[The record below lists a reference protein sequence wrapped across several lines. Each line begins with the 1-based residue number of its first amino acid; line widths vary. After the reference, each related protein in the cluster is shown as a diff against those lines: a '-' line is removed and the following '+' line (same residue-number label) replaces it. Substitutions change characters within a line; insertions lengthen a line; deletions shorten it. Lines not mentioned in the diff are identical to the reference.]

1 MSTVLG
7 VGVIGFN
14 LHRVFRLLSDGLAS
28 MIGGSLLFGTQ
39 ARELDEF
46 NTRGTD
52 RMGPVNR
59 ALGLGDTSSDFIKKI

>member
-1 MSTVLG
+1 
-7 VGVIGFN
+7 
-14 LHRVFRLLSDGLAS
+14 